1 VLVISDQVKLTYIR
15 EEEAI
20 MEERRRQQTL
30 HARRLAAT
38 VAIPGWAAQ
47 HFSLGMLAVLGAIR
61 DEADDQGRCTA
72 TVAEITNLAGVSR
85 STTQAA
91 IKTAH
96 SIGAIA
102 IEDTTAGD
110 RVIVNR
116 CIRTHREATG
126 AGDFAC

>member
-1 VLVISDQVKLTYIR
+1 
-15 EEEAI
+15 
-20 MEERRRQQTL
+20 M
-30 HARRLAAT
+30 LAAT
-38 VAIPGWAAQ
+38 VAIPDWAAK

-61 DEADDQGRCTA
+61 DEADEEGRCAPANPALEGRCTA
-72 TVAEITNLAGVSR
+72 TVAQIGKRAGVSR

-96 SIGAIA
+96 SIGAIT

-116 CIRTHREATG
+116 CIRTHRP
-126 AGDFAC
+126 

>member
-1 VLVISDQVKLTYIR
+1 
-15 EEEAI
+15 
-20 MEERRRQQTL
+20 MEERNRQQTL
-30 HARRLAAT
+30 QARMLAAT
-38 VAIPGWAAQ
+38 VAIPDWAAK

-61 DEADDQGRCTA
+61 DEADEEGRCTA
-72 TVAEITNLAGVSR
+72 TVAQIGKRAGVSR

-96 SIGAIA
+96 SIGAIT

-116 CIRTHREATG
+116 CIRTHRG
-126 AGDFAC
+126 GG